1 MVSFYTLMLIIV
13 ISINYELQTLNAF
26 YISTIVIG
34 GGAKDIVSS
43 SSNYIDDTIK
53 DRPLLRKFKQ
63 GIQKRIRHSEGINR
77 NGQVDAYTSAETFP
91 CLNMQ
96 CTYNADVE
104 VDNISSRDSIRKA
117 FTESSRIHNANDL
130 CNNDDEFLLP
140 LPHGRSAGKSVFIS
154 VI

>member
-13 ISINYELQTLNAF
+13 MSINYELQTLNAF
-26 YISTIVIG
+26 YIPTIVIR

-43 SSNYIDDTIK
+43 SSNYVDDTIK

-77 NGQVDAYTSAETFP
+77 NGQVDDKSAETFP

-104 VDNISSRDSIRKA
+104 VDNLSSRDSIRKA
-117 FTESSRIHNANDL
+117 FTESSRIHNANDS

-140 LPHGRSAGKSVFIS
+140 LPHGRSSGKSVLIS